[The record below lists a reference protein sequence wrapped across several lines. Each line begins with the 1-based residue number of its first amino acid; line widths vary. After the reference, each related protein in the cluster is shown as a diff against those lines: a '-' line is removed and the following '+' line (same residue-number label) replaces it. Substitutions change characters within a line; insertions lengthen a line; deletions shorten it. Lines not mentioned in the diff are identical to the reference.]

1 MFFRSYIFWILK
13 KHQCTTSL
21 RLDLKKLNNKWQN
34 ILTINNRKPSKVI
47 TFIVSKVILVKTFY
61 LYTIECPSSCGKS
74 SAHDVHII
82 NLSLQHEIKI
92 LADKKETV
100 SPPSS
105 LNITRVSNLYKLIR
119 HLQGVA

>member
-1 MFFRSYIFWILK
+1 MPIKCKFVFVA
-13 KHQCTTSL
+13 C
-21 RLDLKKLNNKWQN
+21 
-34 ILTINNRKPSKVI
+34 
-47 TFIVSKVILVKTFY
+47 TFY
-61 LYTIECPSSCGKS
+61 LFTIECPSSCGKS

-105 LNITRVSNLYKLIR
+105 LNITRVSNLYKLTR
-119 HLQGVA
+119 HLGLKPSSKVYTFMIMSVFFLIVGKSLKRTSRKEKEASNGF